1 MRSYNARRTEPC
13 YLALLSA
20 LAVAIAI
27 VAAPLSAQGSPGERL
42 PVRKITL
49 DNGMRVLLLPREGAP
64 TVSFVMQFGVGGVDE
79 RLGTT
84 GIAHLLEHMLFK
96 GTETVGTT
104 DVDAERALF
113 IQMDDAHDRLLQARG
128 EGDEDRVRELSG
140 EIDLLEDEAR
150 PFVQSNEFDRILTQ
164 AGAQGLNATTTNES
178 TMYFVEVPA
187 NRAELFFA
195 LEADRMTSPVFRE
208 FYSERDVVM
217 EERRMRVETSPAGLL
232 YEAHVAAAFTM
243 HPYGVP
249 VVGYASDLEALSR
262 SDVAAYYR
270 RFYGPNNAVL
280 AMVGHFD
287 PTEAEA
293 WVRRYLGPV
302 PRGEKPAP
310 VLAVEPPQRGERR
323 VEVEWDAEP
332 QLRIGW
338 HVPSSRHR
346 DAPALAILSSIL
358 TGGRTAR
365 LHRRLVT
372 DEQIAASVFSS
383 MGPGSRYPQLFTIDT
398 SPVSPASTSDLERA
412 IYEEIAEIARSG
424 PTDAEVQRVRNQIAA
439 GAIRRIQSSL
449 GLAFQLADSESLF
462 GDWRETFR
470 TSELLQ
476 GVMAD
481 DVRRVANE
489 YLRQANRT
497 VATLVRGSGR

>member
-113 IQMDDAHDRLLQARG
+113 IQMDDAHDNLLQARG

-150 PFVQSNEFDRILTQ
+150 AFVQSNEFDRILTQ

-262 SDVAAYYR
+262 GPR
-270 RFYGPNNAVL
+270 RS
-280 AMVGHFD
+280 
-287 PTEAEA
+287 
-293 WVRRYLGPV
+293 R
-302 PRGEKPAP
+302 
-310 VLAVEPPQRGERR
+310 QRERR
-323 VEVEWDAEP
+323 
-332 QLRIGW
+332 
-338 HVPSSRHR
+338 
-346 DAPALAILSSIL
+346 
-358 TGGRTAR
+358 TG
-365 LHRRLVT
+365 
-372 DEQIAASVFSS
+372 AS
-383 MGPGSRYPQLFTIDT
+383 
-398 SPVSPASTSDLERA
+398 
-412 IYEEIAEIARSG
+412 
-424 PTDAEVQRVRNQIAA
+424 
-439 GAIRRIQSSL
+439 
-449 GLAFQLADSESLF
+449 
-462 GDWRETFR
+462 
-470 TSELLQ
+470 
-476 GVMAD
+476 
-481 DVRRVANE
+481 
-489 YLRQANRT
+489 
-497 VATLVRGSGR
+497 